1 MKTLF
6 ITFFMVFLP
15 ILASADPVEVDG
27 LNYIINEE
35 EKTATVTSSNYE
47 GILAI
52 PETIEVGVEHYTV
65 TEIGDYA
72 FRENANLLSVTI
84 PITIK
89 KIGNFAFLQCQN
101 LTSIKLGDGLE
112 SIGNGAFE
120 ACYNLQ
126 SISFG
131 KRINSIGMDAFLGY
145 STLNQI
151 YINDLKQWCMIDFK
165 TELSNPLYHA
175 HHLYLNKKEIK
186 ELIIPEGITEIK
198 RYAFIGGSNIT
209 SLDIPNGVTK
219 LGSGAFNCCT
229 ALAIVNLP
237 ESLISI
243 GSDAFQNCSS
253 IVELNIP
260 DGNTEIGQSAF
271 QNCSSMEKLKLS
283 NNLQIINQKAF
294 KDCSKLRSITIPPT
308 VELIY
313 QSAFFFTSSD
323 DVVFFMNPEYPP
335 LAYENSF
342 PSNSKFYVP
351 DGSIDPYQNV
361 VPWNNYELHTFSSSG
376 PEKCAP
382 PVITYKN
389 ETLSFTSETPDAV
402 FHYVITSADGQ
413 KNIGSSLN
421 VSGKLLVR
429 VYASKSGYED
439 SDIVESEINIMG
451 IRGDLTGDGIV
462 NVADHV
468 ELSNIIMSQEQ

>member
-1 MKTLF
+1 MKIKMILSL
-6 ITFFMVFLP
+6 MLLP
-15 ILASADPVEVDG
+15 ILASAQEPIEVNG
-27 LNYIINEE
+27 LNYLLNEE

-47 GILAI
+47 GILVI
-52 PETIEVGVEHYTV
+52 PEIIMVGEDEYTV
-65 TEIGDYA
+65 NEIGDYA
-72 FRENANLLSVTI
+72 FRDNVSLLSVTI
-84 PITIK
+84 PISIKTIGK
-89 KIGNFAFLQCQN
+89 FCFLQCQN

-112 SIGNGAFE
+112 SIGDGAFE

-131 KRINSIGMDAFLGY
+131 KRINSIGRDAFLGY

-165 TELSNPLYHA
+165 NELSNPLYHA

-186 ELIIPEGITEIK
+186 ELVIPEGITEIK

-209 SLDIPNGVTK
+209 SLDCPNGVTK
-219 LGSGAFNCCT
+219 IGSGAFYGCT
-229 ALAIVNLP
+229 TLAIIDLP

-253 IVELNIP
+253 IEELNIP

-283 NNLQIINQKAF
+283 NNLQIIDQKAF
-294 KDCSKLRSITIPPT
+294 KDCSKLRSISIPPT
-308 VELIY
+308 VELIF
-313 QSAFFFTSSD
+313 QNAFSFTSSD

-351 DGSIDPYQNV
+351 DGSLEPYQNV
-361 VPWNNYELHTFSSSG
+361 VPWNNYELHTFSGSG

-389 ETLSFTSETPDAV
+389 ETISFTSETPDAV

-421 VSGKLLVR
+421 VSGKLLVS

-439 SDIVESEINIMG
+439 SEAVESEIDVRG
-451 IRGDLTGDGIV
+451 IRGDLNGDGIV

-468 ELSNIIMSQEQ
+468 KLSDIIINNE

>member
-1 MKTLF
+1 ML
-6 ITFFMVFLP
+6 LP
-15 ILASADPVEVDG
+15 ILASAQVPVEVNG
-27 LNYIINEE
+27 LNYLLNEE
-35 EKTATVTSSNYE
+35 EKTAMVTSSNYE
-47 GILAI
+47 GILVI
-52 PETIEVGVEHYTV
+52 PENIMVGEDEYTV
-65 TEIGDYA
+65 NEIGDYA
-72 FRENANLLSVTI
+72 FRYNVDLLSVTI

-89 KIGNFAFLQCQN
+89 TIGKYVFLQCQN
-101 LTSIKLGDGLE
+101 LSFIKFGDGLE
-112 SIGNGAFE
+112 SIGDGAFE

-131 KRINSIGMDAFLGY
+131 KRINSIGRDAFSGY

-175 HHLYLNKKEIK
+175 HHIYLNKKEIK
-186 ELIIPEGITEIK
+186 ELVIPEGITEIK

-209 SLDIPNGVTK
+209 SLNIPNGVTK
-219 LGSGAFNCCT
+219 IGSGAFNFCT
-229 ALAIVNLP
+229 SLAMVNLP

-243 GSDAFQNCSS
+243 ESEAFRNCSN
-253 IVELNIP
+253 IEELNIP
-260 DGNTEIGQSAF
+260 DGNTEIGQAAF
-271 QNCSSMEKLKLS
+271 QNCSSIEKLKLS
-283 NNLQIINQKAF
+283 NNLQIIGQSAF
-294 KDCSKLRSITIPPT
+294 KDCSQLRSITIPST
-308 VELIY
+308 VEMFF
-313 QSAFFFTSSD
+313 QNAFSFTSSD

-351 DGSIDPYQNV
+351 DGSIEPYQNV
-361 VPWNNYELHTFSSSG
+361 VPWKNYELHTFSSSG
-376 PEKCAP
+376 PEKCAL

-421 VSGKLLVR
+421 VSGKLLVS

-439 SDIVESEINIMG
+439 SDIVESEID
-451 IRGDLTGDGIV
+451 IRGIKGDLNGDGIV

-468 ELSNIIMSQEQ
+468 KLSDIIMNKNQ

>member
-1 MKTLF
+1 ML
-6 ITFFMVFLP
+6 LP
-15 ILASADPVEVDG
+15 ILVSADPVEVDG
-27 LNYIINEE
+27 LNYLLNEE
-35 EKTATVTSSNYE
+35 EKTATVTSSNYD
-47 GILAI
+47 GILVI
-52 PETIEVGVEHYTV
+52 PGNIIVGEDEYTV
-65 TEIGDYA
+65 NEIGDYA
-72 FRENANLLSVTI
+72 FSGNASLLSVTI

-89 KIGNFAFLQCQN
+89 KIGKYVFLQCQN

-112 SIGNGAFE
+112 SIGDGAFE

-131 KRINSIGMDAFLGY
+131 KRINSIGRNAFLGY
-145 STLNQI
+145 SNLNQI

-186 ELIIPEGITEIK
+186 ELILPEGITEIK

-219 LGSGAFNCCT
+219 IGSGAFYGCT

-243 GSDAFQNCSS
+243 GLDAFHSCSS

-283 NNLQIINQKAF
+283 NNLQIIDQKAF

-308 VELIY
+308 VEFIF
-313 QSAFFFTSSD
+313 QNAFFFTSSD

-351 DGSIDPYQNV
+351 DGSIEPYQNV

-376 PEKCAP
+376 PEKCATP
-382 PVITYKN
+382 DITYMN
-389 ETLSFTSETPDAV
+389 ETISFTSETPDAE
-402 FHYVITSADGQ
+402 FHYVITSADAQ
-413 KNIGSSLN
+413 KNTSNSLN

-439 SDIVESEINIMG
+439 SETVESEIDVRG
-451 IRGDLTGDGIV
+451 IEGDVNGDGAV

-468 ELSNIIMSQEQ
+468 KLSDIIMNNE